1 MQQDPFLLKVDRSIM
16 ANALMQKDLLY
27 LVALSGGADS
37 VALLL
42 SLKRLGFNVEAV
54 HCNFHL
60 RGEESDRDEKY
71 CRNLCNNEGVRL
83 HVVHF
88 DTISY
93 ASLHK
98 QSIEMAARNLRYS
111 YFRQLASDIGA
122 AGICVGHHIEDSV
135 ETLLINLIRGT
146 GINGLTGIGM
156 RNGIILRPLLEV
168 TRQEIEEFLKKQG
181 VSYVTDSTNLVDDVT
196 RNRIRLNIMPLI
208 RDINPSADLDIAKT
222 ARRIEEANNV
232 FQAAIGDACTNV
244 VCELPLGG
252 LSIDVQKLLQQI
264 SPQYT
269 LFTILSKFSFSPS
282 MIDNI
287 FGELT
292 KLKNGSM
299 FSSKTHDLLFD
310 RGKLLIQPISADCKQ
325 EMKIPETGS
334 YIFNDHL
341 KLRFQL
347 MEKSDEFKLSR
358 EKSVATL
365 DADLVSFPLVVRKCK
380 AGDWFI
386 PFGMRGKKLLSDYMT
401 DRKLS
406 LFDKQ
411 RQLVLADTSGN
422 IVWLVGERPD
432 GRYAISERTKIILT
446 IKATTNI

>member
-1 MQQDPFLLKVDRSIM
+1 MQQDPFLFKVERSIM
-16 ANALMQKDLLY
+16 ANDLMLKDALY

-42 SLKRLGFNVEAV
+42 SLKRLGYNVEAV

-60 RGEESDRDEKY
+60 RGKESNRDEKY
-71 CRNLCNNEGVRL
+71 CQNLCINEGVRL

-122 AGICVGHHIEDSV
+122 VGICVGHHIEDTV

-168 TRQEIEEFLKKQG
+168 TRQEIEAFLKKQG
-181 VSYVTDSTNLVDDVT
+181 VSYVTDSTNLVDEVT

-208 RDINPSADLDIAKT
+208 REINPSADRDIAKT
-222 ARRIEEANNV
+222 ARRIEEANKV
-232 FQAAIGDACTNV
+232 FQNAIDDACKKV
-244 VCELPLGG
+244 VSELPFEGY
-252 LSIDVQKLLQQI
+252 SIDVEKLLQQI

-287 FGELT
+287 FEELT

-299 FSSKTHDLLFD
+299 FSSKTHDVLFD
-310 RGKLLIQPISADCKQ
+310 RGKLLIQPKSVDCKQ
-325 EMKIPETGS
+325 EMKIPETGI

-341 KLRFQL
+341 KLRFQSTK
-347 MEKSDEFKLSR
+347 MTDDFHLSR
-358 EKSVATL
+358 EKSVAML
-365 DADLVSFPLVVRKCK
+365 DADMVSFPLVVRNCK
-380 AGDWFI
+380 KGDWFI
-386 PFGMRGKKLLSDYMT
+386 PYGMRGKKLLSDYMT

-411 RQLVLADTSGN
+411 RQLVVEDASGN
-422 IVWLVGERPD
+422 IVWLIGERPD
-432 GRYAISERTKIILT
+432 NRYVISEQTKTILT
-446 IKATTNI
+446 IKATTNN

>member
-1 MQQDPFLLKVDRSIM
+1 MQQDPFLFKVDRSIM

-208 RDINPSADLDIAKT
+208 REIN
-222 ARRIEEANNV
+222 
-232 FQAAIGDACTNV
+232 
-244 VCELPLGG
+244 
-252 LSIDVQKLLQQI
+252 
-264 SPQYT
+264 QYW
-269 LFTILSKFSFSPS
+269 FFKRFIL
-282 MIDNI
+282 
-287 FGELT
+287 
-292 KLKNGSM
+292 
-299 FSSKTHDLLFD
+299 
-310 RGKLLIQPISADCKQ
+310 RC
-325 EMKIPETGS
+325 
-334 YIFNDHL
+334 
-341 KLRFQL
+341 
-347 MEKSDEFKLSR
+347 
-358 EKSVATL
+358 
-365 DADLVSFPLVVRKCK
+365 C
-380 AGDWFI
+380 
-386 PFGMRGKKLLSDYMT
+386 MR
-401 DRKLS
+401 
-406 LFDKQ
+406 
-411 RQLVLADTSGN
+411 
-422 IVWLVGERPD
+422 
-432 GRYAISERTKIILT
+432 
-446 IKATTNI
+446 

>member
-1 MQQDPFLLKVDRSIM
+1 MQQDSFLFKVERSIM
-16 ANALMQKDLLY
+16 ANALMQKDSLY

-42 SLKRLGFNVEAV
+42 SLKRLGFRVEAV

-60 RGEESDRDEKY
+60 RGEESDRDEEY
-71 CRNLCNNEGVRL
+71 CKKLCNTEGVQL

-88 DTISY
+88 DTVSY
-93 ASLHK
+93 ANLHK

-122 AGICVGHHIEDSV
+122 VGICVGHHIEDSV

-168 TRQEIEEFLKKQG
+168 TRQEIEDFLKRLS

-208 RDINPSADLDIAKT
+208 REINPSADHDIAKT
-222 ARRIEEANNV
+222 ARRIEEANKV
-232 FQAAIGDACTNV
+232 FQAAIGDACKNV
-244 VCELPLGG
+244 VSESQFGG
-252 LSIDVQKLLQQI
+252 FSIDVQKLLQQI

-269 LFTILSKFSFSPS
+269 LFTILSDFSFPPS

-287 FGELT
+287 FEGLT

-310 RGKLLIQPISADCKQ
+310 RGKLLIQPTSTDRKQ
-325 EMKIPETGS
+325 GMKIPETGT

-341 KLRFQL
+341 KLAFQAV
-347 MEKSDEFKLSR
+347 KKTDDFKLSR

-365 DADLVSFPLVVRKCK
+365 DADIVSFPLTVRRCK
-380 AGDWFI
+380 EGDWFI
-386 PFGMRGKKLLSDYMT
+386 PFGMRGKKLLSDFMT
-401 DRKLS
+401 DRKFS

-411 RQLVLADTSGN
+411 RQLVVADASGN
-422 IVWLVGERPD
+422 IVWLVGERLD
-432 GRYAISERTKIILT
+432 NRYAISERTKNILT
-446 IKATTNI
+446 IKATANS

>member
-1 MQQDPFLLKVDRSIM
+1 MQQDPFLFKVENSIM

-60 RGEESDRDEKY
+60 RGKESDRDEKY
-71 CRNLCNNEGVRL
+71 CQNLCLNEGVRL

-122 AGICVGHHIEDSV
+122 EGICVGHHIEDSV

-168 TRQEIEEFLKKQG
+168 TRQEIEAFLKKQG

-208 RDINPSADLDIAKT
+208 REINPSADRDIAKT
-222 ARRIEEANNV
+222 ARRIEEANKV
-232 FQAAIGDACTNV
+232 FQAAIGDACKNV
-244 VCELPLGG
+244 VSELPLEG

-269 LFTILSKFSFSPS
+269 LFTLLSKFSFSPS

-287 FGELT
+287 FGEIT
-292 KLKNGSM
+292 KLKNGSI

-310 RGKLLIQPISADCKQ
+310 RGKLLIQPKSVDCKQ
-325 EMKIPETGS
+325 EMKIPETGI

-341 KLRFQL
+341 KFCFQVV
-347 MEKSDEFKLSR
+347 KRTKDFQLSR

-365 DADLVSFPLVVRKCK
+365 DADRVSFPVVVRRCK
-380 AGDWFI
+380 EGDWFI

-411 RQLVLADTSGN
+411 RQLVVADASGN

-432 GRYAISERTKIILT
+432 NRYAISEHTKNIIT
-446 IKATTNI
+446 IKATTNN

>member
-1 MQQDPFLLKVDRSIM
+1 MQQDPFLFKVERSIM
-16 ANALMQKDLLY
+16 ANGLMLKDALY

-60 RGEESDRDEKY
+60 RGKESDRDEKY
-71 CRNLCNNEGVRL
+71 CQNLCINEGVRL

-122 AGICVGHHIEDSV
+122 VGICVGHHIEDSV

-168 TRQEIEEFLKKQG
+168 TRREIEAFLKKQG
-181 VSYVTDSTNLVDDVT
+181 VPYVTDSTNLVDDVT

-208 RDINPSADLDIAKT
+208 REINPSADRDIAKT
-222 ARRIEEANNV
+222 ARRIEEANKV
-232 FQAAIGDACTNV
+232 FQTAIDDACKKV
-244 VCELPLGG
+244 VSELPLEGY
-252 LSIDVQKLLQQI
+252 SIDVEKLLQQI

-282 MIDNI
+282 LIDNI
-287 FGELT
+287 FEELT

-299 FSSKTHDLLFD
+299 FSSKTHDVLFD
-310 RGKLLIQPISADCKQ
+310 RGKLLIRPVGAASKQ
-325 EMKIPETGS
+325 EMKIPETGI
-334 YIFNDHL
+334 YVFNDHL

-347 MEKSDEFKLSR
+347 TKMNDDFHLSR
-358 EKSVATL
+358 EKSVAML
-365 DADLVSFPLVVRKCK
+365 DADMVSFPLVVRSCK
-380 AGDWFI
+380 EGDWFI

-411 RQLVLADTSGN
+411 RQLVVTDASGN

-432 GRYAISERTKIILT
+432 NRYAISERTKTILT
-446 IKATTNI
+446 IKATTNN